1 MPERTDQTPD
11 VHTLLN
17 QVADR
22 LDEKYAHKPMLE
34 PLALAQALVVAEHTH
49 GPTPAA
55 DAAERAIVATLPPI
69 RTGDTRAEYAARVRL
84 IAQEVAA

>member
-1 MPERTDQTPD
+1 MPERTDQPPN

-22 LDEKYAHKPMLE
+22 LDEKFSDKPMLE
-34 PLALAQALVVAEHTH
+34 PLALAQALVVAERT
-49 GPTPAA
+49 GTPM
-55 DAAERAIVATLPPI
+55 AAERAIVAALPPV
-69 RTGDTRAEYAARVRL
+69 RAGDTRGDYATRVRL